1 MTADL
6 PLIPEPDPAHRSILF
21 NTYQRAR
28 FLLSLSAVIAF
39 ILFWKLGHWF
49 HIPFDLNY
57 DGSLLLQPSAA
68 TAFVVVIVGLALSV
82 IVGTIIAGPIRYDA
96 GLCTAGLGL
105 LALSVRGGPIRYV
118 LFAHPGP
125 ETYLSLFAELIL
137 LFLLFVAMA
146 FFQKFFHTFGWL
158 REDALRDGLP
168 DVEHTLVEKLQ
179 AAAVQIVVTGILIYF
194 LSATD
199 RKFQVVAAIGLASF
213 LGTVVAHSIY
223 PVRPSAW
230 FWVGPFVVGAAGYAW
245 AWSQA
250 GDYLIGSPANP
261 LARALPLDYAS
272 VGPAASI
279 IGYWMSR
286 RWRRDR
292 ENVG

>member
-1 MTADL
+1 MTVDL
-6 PLIPEPDPAHRSILF
+6 PLNNESDPGNRSILF

-28 FLLSLSAVIAF
+28 FLLSLAAVIAF
-39 ILFWKLGHWF
+39 LLFWYLGHAF
-49 HIPFDLNY
+49 HIPFDRNY
-57 DGSLLLQPSAA
+57 DDSLLLQPSAA
-68 TAFVVVIVGLALSV
+68 TAFVVVIFGLALSV
-82 IVGTIIAGPIRYDA
+82 VIGTVIAGPIRYDA

-105 LALSVRGGPIRYV
+105 LALSVRGGAMRYV
-118 LFAHPGP
+118 LFAHPGA
-125 ETYLSLFAELIL
+125 ETYLSLMSELIL

-158 REDALRDGLP
+158 REDALRDGLL
-168 DVEHTLVEKLQ
+168 DLEHTLAEKLQ
-179 AAAVQIVVTGILIYF
+179 AGGVQIAVTGILVYF
-194 LSATD
+194 LAATD
-199 RKFQVVAAIGLASF
+199 QKFQVIAAIGIASF
-213 LGTVVAHSIY
+213 LGAVVAHSIY

-230 FWVGPFVVGAAGYAW
+230 FWVGPFAVGAAGYAW
-245 AWSQA
+245 AWSQG
-250 GDYLIGSPANP
+250 GDYVIGSPANP

-292 ENVG
+292 VKGE